1 MKFWYPFYFLYMCV
15 VAVPLLIVSTIITSV
30 LTLILSPLFPNN
42 RISYTPAIIWAKFVC
57 YVFLVRVKINGL
69 DNISNKQS
77 YIFTSNH
84 QSMFDILVVYGWLP
98 FIFKWVMKM
107 ELRKVPFLGAACAS
121 AGHIFIDRS
130 NPIAAKKSM
139 TNASMQLINGNSV
152 VIFPEGTRTKTGKVG
167 KFKRGAFLLA
177 MELKLPIVPITLS
190 GSYDRLPPN
199 SIFIKPGK
207 ITMHIHPPID
217 STRYK
222 MEESS
227 VLLRQT
233 QEIVKSGLNQ

>member
-42 RISYTPAIIWAKFVC
+42 MISYTPAIIWAKFVC

-207 ITMHIHPPID
+207 ITMQIHPPID